1 MLEAQRVMLNACLM
15 IAKQGVMAALGVLF
29 VGYMARRVGAAA
41 WGEFQASLAIT
52 ALASIVA
59 GLGVRGY
66 VAREIAVHPAL
77 GPRHLG
83 SALLIRGLSGAFIL
97 ATIAAV
103 SWTLRAGEAR
113 WLVPVAAA
121 SQLATLLYT
130 TMWLS
135 FEVHERFQ
143 YIAYVELGA
152 RLFVLGAAS
161 LCLHWGL
168 GIVGAASIFAVG
180 NVIELLFT
188 YHFLRRRLYV
198 PNFSAPTSEIV
209 SIAKRSLP
217 FGFVGAALGA
227 VRQSDRVLLRWFG
240 DESDVGIF
248 SAGAVLVEQWE
259 VLSDLVFGA
268 AFSIGVRLYAQDRL
282 RFMSLYR
289 TAIVTAVALGLPI
302 AAGTSLLAPDIIRLI
317 YGSSGFV
324 GADRS
329 LRVLAWHIPATFA
342 FHVTSLPLI
351 AGKREAVL
359 GAVLVP
365 ALVTTVTLDRY
376 FVPLHGSFGAAS
388 TAVAVSI
395 TVVLALLALTPSFA
409 RAIPLARIR
418 AAIFATAIMALVVS
432 VARESLGVWMSIF
445 SGAIVYVALAFGFRL
460 VDVREL
466 RSLLRPEL
474 TTVAPDKPI
483 ALDPSNVHSSRGKS
497 E

>member
-29 VGYMARRVGAAA
+29 VGYMARSVGAAA

-113 WLVPVAAA
+113 WLVPIAAA

-152 RLFVLGAAS
+152 RLFVLTAAS

-188 YHFLRRRLYV
+188 YYFLRRRLYV

-240 DESDVGIF
+240 DESDVGI
-248 SAGAVLVEQWE
+248 SAQARFWSNNGRCCRTWCLEQRSP
-259 VLSDLVFGA
+259 LGSGFMP
-268 AFSIGVRLYAQDRL
+268 RL
-282 RFMSLYR
+282 RC
-289 TAIVTAVALGLPI
+289 
-302 AAGTSLLAPDIIRLI
+302 
-317 YGSSGFV
+317 GSS
-324 GADRS
+324 ASTERRS
-329 LRVLAWHIPATFA
+329 
-342 FHVTSLPLI
+342 SLP
-351 AGKREAVL
+351 
-359 GAVLVP
+359 
-365 ALVTTVTLDRY
+365 
-376 FVPLHGSFGAAS
+376 
-388 TAVAVSI
+388 
-395 TVVLALLALTPSFA
+395 
-409 RAIPLARIR
+409 
-418 AAIFATAIMALVVS
+418 
-432 VARESLGVWMSIF
+432 
-445 SGAIVYVALAFGFRL
+445 
-460 VDVREL
+460 
-466 RSLLRPEL
+466 
-474 TTVAPDKPI
+474 
-483 ALDPSNVHSSRGKS
+483 
-497 E
+497 